1 MHLAEDWR
9 LDRTLSRLQ
18 CRLFPSKSVAAMANE
33 LRFKT
38 ARDLFMACP
47 AVSRDMVALPTE
59 QPSIEFCRALL
70 AGRVPE
76 EAITFCAYL
85 LPERAAV
92 WWAHECLSHLT
103 VLLDRRDQELLALVR
118 DWVSEPDSAHHRA
131 EVSQAA
137 AIPPTTPAAWI
148 ALAAGRHGNGSA
160 MEAPA
165 VSALQPLPAAH
176 AVSAGVLAGLARVA
190 LEDRFSVL
198 SAFVEMGIQMAEIE
212 ALRQS
217 ADAN

>member
-1 MHLAEDWR
+1 
-9 LDRTLSRLQ
+9 
-18 CRLFPSKSVAAMANE
+18 MANG

-38 ARDLFMACP
+38 ARDLFIACP
-47 AVSRDMVALPTE
+47 AIARDMRTPPTE
-59 QPSIEFCRALL
+59 QHSIEFCRGLL

-103 VLLDRRDQELLALVR
+103 DLFDESDHELLALVR
-118 DWVSEPDSAHHRA
+118 DWVGEPDSPRHRA
-131 EVSQAA
+131 AVSTAA
-137 AIPPTTPAAWI
+137 ATPPTTPVGWI
-148 ALAAGRHGNGSA
+148 ALAAGWRDNGSA
-160 MEAPA
+160 RAATMA
-165 VSALQPLPAAH
+165 SASQPFPAAH
-176 AVSAGVLAGLARVA
+176 AVNAGILAGLARVA
-190 LEDRFSVL
+190 LADRFSVL

-217 ADAN
+217 ADAY

>member
-1 MHLAEDWR
+1 
-9 LDRTLSRLQ
+9 
-18 CRLFPSKSVAAMANE
+18 MANE

-47 AVSRDMVALPTE
+47 AVARDMVALPTE
-59 QPSIEFCRALL
+59 QPSIEFCRTLL

-103 VLLDRRDQELLALVR
+103 VLLDHRDQELLALVR
-118 DWVSEPDSAHHRA
+118 NWVSEPDSAYHRA

-137 AIPPTTPAAWI
+137 AMPPTTPAAWI

-160 MEAPA
+160 IEASA
-165 VSALQPLPAAH
+165 VSAFQSLPAAH

-217 ADAN
+217 ADAS

>member
-1 MHLAEDWR
+1 
-9 LDRTLSRLQ
+9 
-18 CRLFPSKSVAAMANE
+18 MANE

-47 AVSRDMVALPTE
+47 AVARDMVARPTE

-198 SAFVEMGIQMAEIE
+198 SAFVEMGIQMAEVE

>member
-1 MHLAEDWR
+1 
-9 LDRTLSRLQ
+9 
-18 CRLFPSKSVAAMANE
+18 MANG

-38 ARDLFMACP
+38 ARDLFTFCP
-47 AVSRDMVALPTE
+47 AIARDMKALPTD
-59 QPSIEFCRALL
+59 QSSIAFCRDLL

-103 VLLDRRDQELLALVR
+103 DLLDAADQGLLAHVG
-118 DWVSEPDSAHHRA
+118 DWVAEPDNPRHRA
-131 EVSQAA
+131 AVSTAA
-137 AIPPTTPAAWI
+137 ATPPTTPVGWI
-148 ALAAGRHGNGSA
+148 ALAAGWRDNGSVTA
-160 MEAPA
+160 TTKVPT
-165 VSALQPLPAAH
+165 LQPFPAAH
-176 AVSAGVLAGLARVA
+176 AVNAGILAGLARVA
-190 LEDRFSVL
+190 LADRFAVL

-217 ADAN
+217 ADAY

>member
-1 MHLAEDWR
+1 MT
-9 LDRTLSRLQ
+9 RTLSRLQ

-47 AVSRDMVALPTE
+47 AVSRDVVALPTE

-85 LPERAAV
+85 LSERAAV

-118 DWVSEPDSAHHRA
+118 DWVREPDSPHHHP
-131 EVSQAA
+131 EVSKAA
-137 AIPPTTPAAWI
+137 AGMPPATPAAWI
-148 ALAAGRHGNGSA
+148 ALAAGRHGNGAAIETS
-160 MEAPA
+160 A
-165 VSALQPLPAAH
+165 VSASQPAAR

>member
-1 MHLAEDWR
+1 
-9 LDRTLSRLQ
+9 
-18 CRLFPSKSVAAMANE
+18 MANE

-47 AVSRDMVALPTE
+47 AVARDMVARPTE

-92 WWAHECLSHLT
+92 WWAHECLSHLI

-118 DWVSEPDSAHHRA
+118 DWVSEPDSAHHR

-137 AIPPTTPAAWI
+137 AMPPTTPAAWI

-165 VSALQPLPAAH
+165 LSALPPAAR

-198 SAFVEMGIQMAEIE
+198 SAFVEMGIQLAETE

>member
-1 MHLAEDWR
+1 
-9 LDRTLSRLQ
+9 
-18 CRLFPSKSVAAMANE
+18 MANE

-38 ARDLFMACP
+38 ARDLFMAYP
-47 AVSRDMVALPTE
+47 AVARDMVARPTE

-103 VLLDRRDQELLALVR
+103 VLLDHRDQELLALVR
-118 DWVSEPDSAHHRA
+118 DWVSEPDSPHHRP
-131 EVSQAA
+131 EVSKAA
-137 AIPPTTPAAWI
+137 AMPPTTPAAWI

-160 MEAPA
+160 IDASA
-165 VSALQPLPAAH
+165 VSALQPSPAAH

-217 ADAN
+217 AAAN

>member
-1 MHLAEDWR
+1 
-9 LDRTLSRLQ
+9 
-18 CRLFPSKSVAAMANE
+18 MANE

-47 AVSRDMVALPTE
+47 AVAADMVASPSE
-59 QPSIEFCRALL
+59 QPSIEFCRTLL

-103 VLLDRRDQELLALVR
+103 DLLDSGDHELLALVH
-118 DWVSEPDSAHHRA
+118 DWVSQPDSPYHGA

-137 AIPPTTPAAWI
+137 AMPPTTPAAWI
-148 ALAAGRHGNGSA
+148 ALAAGWHGNGSA
-160 MEAPA
+160 TEAPA
-165 VSALQPLPAAH
+165 LSALPPAGR

-190 LEDRFSVL
+190 LVDRFSVL
-198 SAFVEMGIQMAEIE
+198 SAFVEMGIQLAETE

>member
-1 MHLAEDWR
+1 
-9 LDRTLSRLQ
+9 
-18 CRLFPSKSVAAMANE
+18 MANE

-38 ARDLFMACP
+38 ARDLFMAYP
-47 AVSRDMVALPTE
+47 AVARDMVARPTE

-103 VLLDRRDQELLALVR
+103 VLLDHRDQELLALVR
-118 DWVSEPDSAHHRA
+118 DWVSEPDSPHHRP
-131 EVSQAA
+131 EVSKAA
-137 AIPPTTPAAWI
+137 AMPPTTPAAWI

-160 MEAPA
+160 IDASA
-165 VSALQPLPAAH
+165 VSALQPSPAAR

-198 SAFVEMGIQMAEIE
+198 SAFVEMGIEMAQTE
-212 ALRQS
+212 ASRQS